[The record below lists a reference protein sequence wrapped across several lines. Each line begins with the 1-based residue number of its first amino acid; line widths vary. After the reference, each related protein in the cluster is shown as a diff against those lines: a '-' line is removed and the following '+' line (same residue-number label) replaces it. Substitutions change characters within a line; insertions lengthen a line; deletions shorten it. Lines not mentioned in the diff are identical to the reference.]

1 MKRALLI
8 ILTVILF
15 IQSARPNT
23 FRVNNMLTTDPAQ
36 KLFKTLPEAHN
47 AATVLAGDTLLI
59 EGTSVVHPA
68 FTITK
73 RLVLIGT
80 GYLLTEN
87 AQTQSE
93 AAQSI
98 VSKITIKPSAA
109 GTILIG
115 LTFSDYY
122 AEDAPYIEASNVI
135 IMRCFIPN
143 TLYLIGDVNNVQ
155 ILQNFFLEGGIAN
168 YYAADRFTNVVLKN
182 NFISYGINITSY
194 SSYQRTFAAV
204 EHNIFQ
210 STVILTTSLFRSN
223 IITGANAV
231 VTVSSSQVQ
240 NNLVS
245 NNQLPATNGNQTY
258 NASQLFAG
266 ATGNSADGQYKLKTN
281 SPYLTAGYNNSQP
294 GIYGGSMPYVLSG
307 MPPIPAIYELVA
319 DGFGSK
325 QNGLPIT
332 IKAKVNQ

>member
-1 MKRALLI
+1 MKKTLLLF
-8 ILTVILF
+8 LTAMLF
-15 IQSARPNT
+15 MPSVRSNT
-23 FRVNNMLTTDPAQ
+23 FRVNNTLTTDPAQ
-36 KLFKTLPEAHN
+36 KLFKTLPEAHD
-47 AATVLAGDTLLI
+47 AGIVLAGDTLLI
-59 EGTSVVHPA
+59 ESTSVVHPA

-73 RLVLIGT
+73 PLVLIGT

-87 AQTQSE
+87 PQTQSN
-93 AAQSI
+93 AATAT
-98 VSKITIKPSAA
+98 VSRINIKPSAA

-115 LTFSDYY
+115 LTFSDHY
-122 AEDAPYIEASNVI
+122 AENAPYVEASNVVV
-135 IMRCFIPN
+135 MRCFIPN
-143 TLYLIGDVNNVQ
+143 TLYLIGDINNVQ

-194 SSYQRTFAAV
+194 SSNQRTFAAV

-210 STVILTTSLFRSN
+210 GSVILTTSVFRSN
-223 IITGANAV
+223 IITGNNAV
-231 VTVSSSQVQ
+231 VTVSSAQVQ

-245 NNQLPATNGNQTY
+245 NNQLPAANGNQTY
-258 NASQLFAG
+258 NATQLFVG
-266 ATGNSADGQYKLKTN
+266 ATGNSTDGQYKLKSN

-294 GIYGGSMPYVLSG
+294 GIYGGNMPYVLSG

-325 QNGLPIT
+325 QNGLQVT